1 MEGSFIVS
9 LAGRK
14 NDNLLKKINSSYE
27 FMFVTSN
34 GNEFEKITEI
44 VSKNH
49 IRPLVNERNF
59 KLEDFNEVL
68 DYFLN
73 SKPKGKIVF
82 IND

>member
-1 MEGSFIVS
+1 
-9 LAGRK
+9 
-14 NDNLLKKINSSYE
+14 
-27 FMFVTSN
+27 MFATSK
-34 GNEFEKITEI
+34 GNELEKITEI

-49 IRPLVNERNF
+49 IRPLVNERNI

>member
-1 MEGSFIVS
+1 
-9 LAGRK
+9 
-14 NDNLLKKINSSYE
+14 
-27 FMFVTSN
+27 MFVISN
-34 GNEFEKITEI
+34 GNELKKITEI

-73 SKPKGKIVF
+73 GKSKVKIVF

>member
-1 MEGSFIVS
+1 MSAFLLKGKIII
-9 LAGRK
+9 
-14 NDNLLKKINSSYE
+14 NLLKKINGSYE

-34 GNEFEKITEI
+34 GNELEKITEI

-49 IRPLVNERNF
+49 IRPLVNERSF

-73 SKPKGKIVF
+73 GKPKGKIVF

>member
-1 MEGSFIVS
+1 MFNLS
-9 LAGRK
+9 GRK
-14 NDNLLKKINSSYE
+14 NDNLLKKINGSYE

-34 GNEFEKITEI
+34 GNELEKITEI

-49 IRPLVNERNF
+49 VRPLVNERNF

-73 SKPKGKIVF
+73 DKPKGKIVF

>member
-1 MEGSFIVS
+1 M
-9 LAGRK
+9 
-14 NDNLLKKINSSYE
+14 
-27 FMFVTSN
+27 
-34 GNEFEKITEI
+34 
-44 VSKNH
+44 SKNH
-49 IRPLVNERNF
+49 IRPLVNERNI

>member
-1 MEGSFIVS
+1 MERSFIVS
-9 LAGRK
+9 LAGGK
-14 NDNLLKKINSSYE
+14 NYNLLKKINGSYE

-34 GNEFEKITEI
+34 GNELEKITEI

-49 IRPLVNERNF
+49 IRPLVNERNI

>member
-1 MEGSFIVS
+1 
-9 LAGRK
+9 
-14 NDNLLKKINSSYE
+14 
-27 FMFVTSN
+27 MFVTSN
-34 GNEFEKITEI
+34 GNELEKITEI

-59 KLEDFNEVL
+59 KLEDFKEVL

-73 SKPKGKIVF
+73 VKPKGKIVF

>member
-1 MEGSFIVS
+1 MFFTS
-9 LAGRK
+9 
-14 NDNLLKKINSSYE
+14 NDNEL
-27 FMFVTSN
+27 
-34 GNEFEKITEI
+34 EKITEI

-73 SKPKGKIVF
+73 GKSKVKIVF

>member
-1 MEGSFIVS
+1 MS
-9 LAGRK
+9 
-14 NDNLLKKINSSYE
+14 
-27 FMFVTSN
+27 VTSN
-34 GNEFEKITEI
+34 GNEHEKITEI

-59 KLEDFNEVL
+59 KLENFNEVL

-73 SKPKGKIVF
+73 GKSKGKIVF

>member
-1 MEGSFIVS
+1 
-9 LAGRK
+9 
-14 NDNLLKKINSSYE
+14 
-27 FMFVTSN
+27 MFVTSN
-34 GNEFEKITEI
+34 GNELEKITEI

-59 KLEDFNEVL
+59 NEVL

-73 SKPKGKIVF
+73 GKPKGKIVF

>member
-1 MEGSFIVS
+1 
-9 LAGRK
+9 
-14 NDNLLKKINSSYE
+14 
-27 FMFVTSN
+27 MFVISN
-34 GNEFEKITEI
+34 GNELEKITEI

>member
-1 MEGSFIVS
+1 MVVM
-9 LAGRK
+9 
-14 NDNLLKKINSSYE
+14 NLCLSHLMVMNLK
-27 FMFVTSN
+27 
-34 GNEFEKITEI
+34 KITEI

-73 SKPKGKIVF
+73 GKPKSSF
-82 IND
+82 FL

>member
-1 MEGSFIVS
+1 M
-9 LAGRK
+9 
-14 NDNLLKKINSSYE
+14 Y
-27 FMFVTSN
+27 VTSN
-34 GNEFEKITEI
+34 GNELEKITEI
-44 VSKNH
+44 VSRSH
-49 IRPLVNERNF
+49 IRPLVNERNI

>member
-1 MEGSFIVS
+1 
-9 LAGRK
+9 
-14 NDNLLKKINSSYE
+14 
-27 FMFVTSN
+27 MFVTSN
-34 GNEFEKITEI
+34 GNELEKITEI

-73 SKPKGKIVF
+73 GKSKGKIVF